1 MRLTPYYSRYGLWLL
16 LGVPLA
22 LITYWYLNG
31 KISYGDYIQ
40 HTGRFSVWL
49 LLLTLAVTPLRQL
62 FPGQGWSRRLVQ
74 YRRYFGVAS
83 FAYAL
88 PHVLAYVIRK
98 ETFALVAEEAA
109 YPELWTGWLAMAIFL
124 PLALSS
130 NNWAV
135 RRLGGAWKHLHRLV
149 HLAALLTFA
158 HWVLSAFDP
167 LTAYL
172 HLAVLGLL
180 EAVRLWKSYGPR
192 GRALL

>member
-22 LITYWYLNG
+22 LITYWYLNE

-49 LLLTLAVTPLRQL
+49 LLLTLAVTPLRKL

-88 PHVLAYVIRK
+88 PHVLAYVIPK

-192 GRALL
+192 GRALQ

>member
-1 MRLTPYYSRYGLWLL
+1 MRLTPYNSRYGLWLL

-22 LITYWYLNG
+22 LITYWYLNEG
-31 KISYGDYIQ
+31 ISYGDYIQ

-49 LLLTLAVTPLRQL
+49 LLLTMAVTPLRQL

-74 YRRYFGVAS
+74 YRRYFGVAA

-135 RRLGGAWKHLHRLV
+135 RRLGRAWKQLHRLV
-149 HLAALLTFA
+149 HLAAVLTFA

-192 GRALL
+192 SRALR

>member
-22 LITYWYLNG
+22 LITYWYLNE

-62 FPGQGWSRRLVQ
+62 FPGRGWSRRLVQ

-135 RRLGGAWKHLHRLV
+135 RRLGRTWKHLHRLV

-192 GRALL
+192 GRALQ

>member
-22 LITYWYLNG
+22 LITYWYLNEN
-31 KISYGDYIQ
+31 ISYGDYIQ
-40 HTGRFSVWL
+40 HTGRFSIWL

-88 PHVLAYVIRK
+88 PHVLAYAIRK
-98 ETFALVAEEAA
+98 ETFALMAEEAA

-130 NNWAV
+130 NNWAM
-135 RRLGGAWKHLHRLV
+135 RRLGRVWKDLHRFV
-149 HLAALLTFA
+149 HLAALLTFT

-192 GRALL
+192 GRALQ